1 MATVADYDVVSDGT
15 TTLGAGAGQDPDHD
29 FALGFDQA
37 INVGV
42 RSVLSYMV
50 DPGSAGVT
58 FKMSILN
65 PGATE
70 IVPSTTLPAQSG
82 HVRQEV
88 IDANVLKKTG
98 NTLRIQVTAGSAS
111 FSDMVLMHQSTV

>member
-1 MATVADYDVVSDGT
+1 MAIVANYDVVTDDKT
-15 TTLGAGAGQDPDHD
+15 LLGAGAGEDKDRD
-29 FALGFDQA
+29 FGLGFDH
-37 INVGV
+37 IDVRV

-65 PGATE
+65 PHATE

-82 HVRQEV
+82 HLLQEV
-88 IDANVLKKTG
+88 IPGDVFKTTG
-98 NTLRIQVTAGSAS
+98 NSLRIEVTAGRAN
-111 FSDMVLMHQSTV
+111 FSDIVIMHKSAV